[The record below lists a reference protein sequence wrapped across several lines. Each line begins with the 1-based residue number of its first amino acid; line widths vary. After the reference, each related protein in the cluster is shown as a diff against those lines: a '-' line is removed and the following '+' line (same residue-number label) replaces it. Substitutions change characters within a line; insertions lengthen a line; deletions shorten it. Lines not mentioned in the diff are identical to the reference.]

1 MDQTKKDTSMEAIVP
16 MITANSKD
24 DDGEGGGPS
33 DANVGSNI
41 IKPSG
46 QTTTSKAADKKKPE
60 IKMTKK

>member
-33 DANVGSNI
+33 EVNVGSNI
-41 IKPSG
+41 IKPTG